1 VNVRL
6 KIGKM
11 TCLEYAAMKGYADI
25 LSELM
30 SKSVCYE
37 TLRQYF
43 ALDGRNSFCFFKV
56 FWFLLARVI
65 RRRHCHR
72 NFVRLSVRLSVRHTS
87 EPHQIGPRYRNGV
100 CTAQHD
106 A

>member
-1 VNVRL
+1 MTVRL

-11 TCLEYAAMKGYADI
+11 TCLEYAAMKGYADL

-43 ALDGRNSFCFFKV
+43 ALDGKHEDS
-56 FWFLLARVI
+56 
-65 RRRHCHR
+65 
-72 NFVRLSVRLSVRHTS
+72 
-87 EPHQIGPRYRNGV
+87 RY
-100 CTAQHD
+100 
-106 A
+106 

>member
-11 TCLEYAAMKGYADI
+11 TCLEYAAMKGYVELLAV
-25 LSELM
+25 LM

-43 ALDGRNSFCFFKV
+43 ALDGQAFFSCIRSSF
-56 FWFLLARVI
+56 
-65 RRRHCHR
+65 
-72 NFVRLSVRLSVRHTS
+72 SVKI
-87 EPHQIGPRYRNGV
+87 Q
-100 CTAQHD
+100 Q
-106 A
+106 